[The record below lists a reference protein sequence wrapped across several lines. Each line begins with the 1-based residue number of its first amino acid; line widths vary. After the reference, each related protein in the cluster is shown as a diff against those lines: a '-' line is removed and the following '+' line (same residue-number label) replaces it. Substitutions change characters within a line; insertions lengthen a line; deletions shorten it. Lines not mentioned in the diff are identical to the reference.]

1 MENFEDIQ
9 DAIKTD
15 LEAISPEQT
24 DEAYIG
30 GTDWGEADRKAYSRR
45 NDLYG
50 DILENYISIN
60 KEKSNANKLYKFG
73 FFMISMIIFACLTIG
88 PIVVFIIMACKD
100 CPTDA
105 DFATILGCVA
115 GIITSIIIIPKI
127 IAKHLFPTDED
138 TRMIE
143 LVKNMQINDSKIR
156 AAYKGSGN
164 RQS

>member
-15 LEAISPEQT
+15 LEAASPEKT
-24 DEAYIG
+24 DDAYIG
-30 GTDWGEADRKAYSRR
+30 GTDWGEADRTAYSRR
-45 NDLYG
+45 NNLYG

-60 KEKSNANKLYKFG
+60 KAKSNANKCYKFW
-73 FFMISMIIFACLTIG
+73 FFLISMIIFACLTIG
-88 PIVVFIIMACKD
+88 PIVVFLIMACKD
-100 CPTDA
+100 SATA
-105 DFATILGCVA
+105 TDFAAVLGCIA

-164 RQS
+164 KRS